1 MKLYK
6 ILFAVML
13 SFLLA
18 SCDFV
23 ANAYKETFQDQQHTE
38 VDTVANTV
46 AVTADFGEQK
56 EEIPAVEPINILE
69 DAEKLAEVQEKL
81 QAMFP
86 GKPLSIY
93 PPHIYFDTDRI
104 RLQVLDPNIQDNI
117 DWYYYNA
124 EADVWEK
131 KEPVKTSVRIVRE
144 PIPLA
149 AVQFSTAHRVYR
161 QVLDKVTEVEGAE
174 VPSSVYFTFNVPQ
187 WNWNARIVGTR
198 ADYAF
203 KADKNGK
210 QLEFKKQ

>member
-1 MKLYK
+1 MKLHY
-6 ILFAVML
+6 L
-13 SFLLA
+13 LLA
-18 SCDFV
+18 GSLSLSLTSCDFV
-23 ANAYKETFQDQQHTE
+23 STAYKETFQIKNDTT
-38 VDTVANTV
+38 VDTMADSILHAMTG
-46 AVTADFGEQK
+46 AATQQAIETAEQ
-56 EEIPAVEPINILE
+56 VNILE
-69 DAEKLAEVQEKL
+69 DATKLDQLQEKL

-104 RLQVLDPNIQDNI
+104 RLQVLDPDTPENI

-124 EADVWEK
+124 ETDAWEK

-161 QVLDKVTEVEGAE
+161 QVVEKATEVEGAE
-174 VPSSVYFTFNVPQ
+174 IPGSIYFSFNVPK
-187 WNWNARIVGTR
+187 WNWNARIAGSR

-203 KADKNGK
+203 TADKDGK
-210 QLEFKKQ
+210 QMAFKKQ

>member
-23 ANAYKETFQDQQHTE
+23 ANAYKETFQDQKRTE

-46 AVTADFGEQK
+46 AVTADLGEQK

-124 EADVWEK
+124 ETDAWEK

-161 QVLDKVTEVEGAE
+161 QVVEKATEVEGAE
-174 VPSSVYFTFNVPQ
+174 IPGSIYFSFNVPK
-187 WNWNARIVGTR
+187 WNWNARIAGSR

-203 KADKNGK
+203 TADKDGK
-210 QLEFKKQ
+210 QMAFKKQ